1 MVMGRGLLFI
11 LQQRDVL
18 QPAHRTRTTRETS
31 QWHLFHIHIDIAHF
45 FVVSP
50 RCLVEWKVSDSTTQ
64 YLCVMMS
71 EDGAE
76 AFVGT
81 ERGSRPTCHVK
92 SDPRHNRTLSEL
104 SENIVSL
111 HHFPRTP
118 TLSPQPCTTPS
129 TEPDSKLNT
138 SPSSCVTDDHT
149 SKQRGRAPREQA
161 GTLEIPCVLSLR
173 DSTSASLVACS
184 APCSAGELTARPNK
198 ENQDREAFLE
208 LALRALPPDLPDS
221 SQLLE
226 LESKVQ
232 PTSDQRKR
240 PVRSRGSV
248 CRSGSQKKKV
258 REEWAKAAQQFVDQ
272 VSSLELPYSLS
283 KKPQGLKPAPIHE
296 RISRRCNYLVE
307 SAARLLAEPRAQ
319 QPEGKQ
325 HEKKTSAQQPMN
337 TRPKRRGPDIISRGC
352 SQMRKSAARLRDMSP
367 ARLLEPAARVH
378 PEGKQ
383 RERKAR
389 AQQQADARSIAKAQ
403 IESALAEAGKWA
415 TARTVAR
422 SASCQAASQLAT
434 ALEPLT
440 QAPPAWVQFWAGQFD
455 TDGLER
461 TDINLDTY
469 LNRERIPTNASSH
482 PVYVASREAK
492 RVALKVFT
500 VTMKEKQKFLKEARL
515 LKRLALT
522 HTLPGEGCNFGLMC
536 IAIRI
541 MNFIN
546 FLLVF
551 IGLLLQFAWFLLC
564 SVNLTF
570 WDPKIDQVY
579 LEMPWYARATW
590 PPGSSKPRKNRDI
603 EYYILSSHCKSKEE
617 IRIIFRQLLMG
628 LHHIHANDVVHCDI
642 KPYTL
647 LLLPA
652 AAMTRASKTSS
663 WMKVQR
669 CISRSVSLRS
679 SP

>member
-1 MVMGRGLLFI
+1 MCYSLHTGHARHGKPHSGICFTYILTLLTF
-11 LQQRDVL
+11 LWSAHDV
-18 QPAHRTRTTRETS
+18 
-31 QWHLFHIHIDIAHF
+31 
-45 FVVSP
+45 
-50 RCLVEWKVSDSTTQ
+50 LVEWKVSDSTTQ

-81 ERGSRPTCHVK
+81 ERGYTTVPAQHVMSK
-92 SDPRHNRTLSEL
+92 VIPDIIGLCLNCPKHPHSP
-104 SENIVSL
+104 
-111 HHFPRTP
+111 
-118 TLSPQPCTTPS
+118 PQPCTTPS

-515 LKRLALT
+515 LKRLGS
-522 HTLPGEGCNFGLMC
+522 HPH
-536 IAIRI
+536 IA
-541 MNFIN
+541 
-546 FLLVF
+546 
-551 IGLLLQFAWFLLC
+551 

-579 LEMPWYARATW
+579 LEMPWYARGNLASW
-590 PPGSSKPRKNRDI
+590 FLEAKKKP
-603 EYYILSSHCKSKEE
+603 CKSKEE

-642 KPYTL
+642 KPENIFLDEGPALHIKIGSPFVLVHKYL
-647 LLLPA
+647 LLFLNLRDQKEH
-652 AAMTRASKTSS
+652 TEVHENSK
-663 WMKVQR
+663 
-669 CISRSVSLRS
+669 
-679 SP
+679 